1 MKILITGVSSGLGQA
16 FCSLAEDGI
25 EIYGVSRNPATPEI
39 LSYDDFGKMPSPDVL
54 ILNAAMG
61 DYGVDF

>member
-1 MKILITGVSSGLGQA
+1 MKILITGVSSGLGEA
-16 FCSLAEDGI
+16 FLNLDEAGI